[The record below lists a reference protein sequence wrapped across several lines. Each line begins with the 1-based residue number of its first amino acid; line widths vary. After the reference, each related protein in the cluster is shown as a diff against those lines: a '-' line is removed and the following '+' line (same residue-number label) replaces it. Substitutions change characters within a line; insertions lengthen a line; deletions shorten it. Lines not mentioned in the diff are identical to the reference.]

1 VVKEI
6 SPITCSEHCF
16 CIRFN
21 LTKDNKSAFRA
32 EMKSKKD
39 MQEFVKEIKKTK
51 VKVIPHK
58 AWGTL
63 KKDPNK
69 ALVSFKLEAKNS
81 LDYNEIYKALPPIQ
95 KRIERLKR
103 YYIKSVE
110 AMACT
115 GFGFSLKEFKP
126 VGQFPIPAE
135 LPLSPELSKRLG
147 KPKLTAFGIE
157 FEGSPLGLKYALI
170 GFEEEEK
177 ELSMLVGSNYQS
189 ETIDNIAIN
198 AYKHVAEIA
207 KLFVVKKE

>member
-1 VVKEI
+1 MKEI

-21 LTKDNKSAFRA
+21 IAKDNKSAFEA
-32 EMKSKKD
+32 EVKSKKD
-39 MQEFVKEIKKTK
+39 MQEFVREIKKTK
-51 VKVIPHK
+51 VKVIPRR

-63 KKDPNK
+63 KKDPKK

-81 LDYNEIYKALPPIQ
+81 LGYEEIFKALPPIQ
-95 KRIERLKR
+95 KRIERLRR
-103 YYIKSVE
+103 YNIENVE

-115 GFGFSLKEFKP
+115 LFGFSLKEFMP

-157 FEGSPLGLKYALI
+157 FEDSPLGLEYALI
-170 GFEEEEK
+170 GFEEKEK
-177 ELSMLVGSNYQS
+177 ELSIMVGSNFQS